1 MYPEHI
7 KRDLRFTFW
16 EDWRK
21 ISLFCLV
28 LSIVLLFISQYQYL
42 HFIENE
48 TGQTQVIHLDE
59 TASWASLLRYIY
71 IPMFVFGLIGISFYP
86 VTILLHLLKK
96 EKETLYGITIQNG
109 GAFLAWYAFTIIAF
123 GFIFY
128 PLLEF
133 DPATNSAY
141 QQILFYMIEPL
152 LLIIVAILFYQKQIR
167 DMKFNS
173 FERPMIHLGL
183 LLFLFLITFLVINQ
197 WLMTWVSEWLN
208 LSLKSYR
215 DDEIISTVIAS
226 QNISFWALFLQIF
239 SIGILTPIAEEI
251 LCRGIIHRAFAKRYG
266 LWIGV
271 ITSSLFFTLIHI
283 DIVAFLP
290 IFLFSVILSLSYHWT
305 KTLWAPITLHALNNI
320 FVTVLV
326 MVQ

>member
-1 MYPEHI
+1 MYPENI
-7 KRDLRFTFW
+7 KRDRRFIFW

-48 TGQTQVIHLDE
+48 AGQWQVIHLDE
-59 TASWASLLRYIY
+59 PAAWASLLHYIY
-71 IPMFVFGLIGISFYP
+71 IPMLVFGLIGITFYP
-86 VTILLHLLKK
+86 VTILLRLLKK
-96 EKETLYGITIQNG
+96 EREALHGITIQNG
-109 GAFLAWYAFTIIAF
+109 GAFLAWYAFTIMAF

-133 DPATNSAY
+133 NSATNGA
-141 QQILFYMIEPL
+141 QILLHMIEPL
-152 LLIIVAILFYQKQIR
+152 LLIIVAVLFYRKQLK
-167 DMKFNS
+167 DMKFN
-173 FERPMIHLGL
+173 FFQHPLIHLGL
-183 LLFLFLITFLVINQ
+183 VLFLFLITFVVINQ
-197 WLMTWVSEWLN
+197 WIMSWVSEWLN

-215 DDEIISTVIAS
+215 DEEIISTVIAS
-226 QNISFWALFLQIF
+226 QSISFWALILQIF

-266 LWIGV
+266 LWVGI

-290 IFLFSVILSLSYHWT
+290 IFLFGIILSLSYHWT
-305 KTLWAPITLHALNNI
+305 GTLWAPITLHALNNI
-320 FVTVLV
+320 FVTVLI
-326 MVQ
+326 MIS